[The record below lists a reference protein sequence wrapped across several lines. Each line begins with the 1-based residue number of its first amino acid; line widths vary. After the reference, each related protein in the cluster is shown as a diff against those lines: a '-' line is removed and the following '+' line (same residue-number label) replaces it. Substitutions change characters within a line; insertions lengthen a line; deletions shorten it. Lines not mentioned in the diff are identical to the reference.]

1 LYERAVEQAA
11 VRTALTDTLV
21 SDRGITLN
29 TPELPTGATY
39 RQELQDGARLF
50 GPPQFGSELSVPIS
64 NKRITYQTTMT
75 SRTDLCPH
83 LEPVSGRC
91 PAANNEV
98 MLSQRLAGALHL
110 AVGQKAVVTL
120 VAQQP
125 APPGDK
131 PVAVRAFREGKG
143 FAFLHVPALG
153 RSYTVPVVQ
162 GVSLPDLARG
172 VGHYPKTALPGRVGN
187 FAVAGHRATNGEPF
201 AHLDKVGKGDVVVV
215 ETRDT
220 WYTYVVDRSRIVA
233 PSDTW
238 VIDPVPGRTGVQPTR
253 RLLTLTTCNPRWAST
268 ERLIVFG
275 HLQGQQPRT
284 DGRPTVLAS
293 GG

>member
-1 LYERAVEQAA
+1 VNAVRAA
-11 VRTALTDTLV
+11 VRILGELMITAGLVLLLFCVYQLVWTNVEAHRAQSKV
-21 SDRGITLN
+21 SDSIRD
-29 TPELPTGATY
+29 EW
-39 RQELQDGARLF
+39 
-50 GPPQFGSELSVPIS
+50 
-64 NKRITYQTTMT
+64 
-75 SRTDLCPH
+75 
-83 LEPVSGRC
+83 
-91 PAANNEV
+91 
-98 MLSQRLAGALHL
+98 QR
-110 AVGQKAVVTL
+110 
-120 VAQQP
+120 QQP
-125 APPGDK
+125 DAPGDK
-131 PVAVRAFREGKG
+131 PVAVRAFRPGKG

-153 RSYTVPVVQ
+153 RDYTVPVVQ

-172 VGHYPKTALPGRVGN
+172 VGHYPSSALPGRVGN

-220 WYTYVVDRSRIVA
+220 WFTYVVDRTRIVA

-238 VIDPVPGRTGVQPTR
+238 VIDPVPGRTGVAPTR

-275 HLQGQQPRT
+275 HLRGQQPRT